1 MLCQLM
7 LVSMYSPLR
16 CLLLIV
22 ISTNREKLIHGP
34 YVVLFIGGLL
44 WDVYIY
50 SCVLELA
57 EDETIWVRI

>member
-1 MLCQLM
+1 M

-22 ISTNREKLIHGP
+22 ISYREKLIHGP
-34 YVVLFIGGLL
+34 YAVLFIGGLL